1 MTPTKGIQQDLS
13 RCGEL
18 IDRVDILVIERN
30 QTVQDL
36 NSFYAHCWDAGEWAA
51 LEDAQEIRDLY
62 LKTSAPVTEAAE
74 RLIVLRWNLKQE
86 LRVAMMKTEIKD
98 LTPSEVI

>member
-1 MTPTKGIQQDLS
+1 MKPVKGIQQDLS
-13 RCGEL
+13 RCNDLCER
-18 IDRVDILVIERN
+18 IDTLVTERA
-30 QTVQDL
+30 QTTQQL
-36 NSFYAHCWDAGEWAA
+36 NALYAHCWDSGEWAA
-51 LEDAQEIRDLY
+51 LEDVQEIRDLY

>member
-1 MTPTKGIQQDLS
+1 MKPTKGIQQDLS

-62 LKTSAPVTEAAE
+62 LKTSSPIAEAAE
-74 RLIVLRWNLKQE
+74 RLTVLRWNLEQE
-86 LRVAMMKTEIKD
+86 LREAMIADAVEQLIK
-98 LTPSEVI
+98 EA